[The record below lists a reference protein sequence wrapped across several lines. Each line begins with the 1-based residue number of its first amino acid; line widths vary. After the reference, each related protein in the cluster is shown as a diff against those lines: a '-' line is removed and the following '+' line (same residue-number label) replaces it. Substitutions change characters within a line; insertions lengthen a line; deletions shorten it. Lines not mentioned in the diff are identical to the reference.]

1 MSERCLKGRTDYEA
15 CFAPF
20 RYCPEMGCGRAEGD
34 KQLPTQQETPA
45 WAKGITDQPLG
56 EPVLA
61 ELRDNP
67 VNPETLDPHSRWVE
81 HKIHRVVWRHAF
93 TDHDCQFTGC
103 LSMMIAE
110 SPEMRDVLV
119 EAYER
124 GQRDARGLPWEPG
137 EYDDGSV
144 TQAVS

>member
-1 MSERCLKGRTDYEA
+1 MTEA
-15 CFAPF
+15 
-20 RYCPEMGCGRAEGD
+20 
-34 KQLPTQQETPA
+34 A
-45 WAKGITDQPLG
+45 WAKGIIDQPLG

-67 VNPETLDPHSRWVE
+67 INPEVLDPHSRWVE

-110 SPEMRDVLV
+110 SVEMRDVLI

-124 GQRDARGLPWEPG
+124 GRRDALGQPWKPG
-137 EYDDGSV
+137 EYDAATTPELWCPEHGYGCEPSECPCGHTLRCDCREI
-144 TQAVS
+144 ANEH